1 MILGYVFAP
10 FAPQRGESEPE
21 EKTIQLTADVP
32 LTRFGG
38 YKGGELDEEDAT
50 KMLGINKPGL
60 LIEILPDHEGDH
72 KLVFI
77 PKPPSF
83 FSPNGPHDD
92 FQALFYDEP
101 RGGEKSLRV
110 VFTGSA
116 EEKPLSPIGGR
127 PASVFI
133 ADKGVRLE
141 GPN

>member
-10 FAPQRGESEPE
+10 FAPQGGESEPE
-21 EKTIQLTADVP
+21 EKTVQLTADLP

-38 YKGGELDEEDAT
+38 YSGDEIDKEDAN
-50 KMLGINKPGL
+50 KMLGIRKSGL
-60 LIEILPDHEGDH
+60 LVVILPEHDGDYR
-72 KLVFI
+72 LVFI
-77 PKPPSF
+77 PKPRNF
-83 FSPNGPHDD
+83 FSPNGPYDD
-92 FQALFYDEP
+92 FQALFYEP
-101 RGGEKSLRV
+101 HKGDKTLRV
-110 VFTGSA
+110 IFTGSA

>member
-32 LTRFGG
+32 LTVFGS
-38 YKGGELDEEDAT
+38 YKSSEFDKKEANRR
-50 KMLGINKPGL
+50 LGINKPGL
-60 LIEILPDHEGDH
+60 LVEILPEGDYR
-72 KLVFI
+72 LVFI

-83 FSPNGPHDD
+83 FSPNGSYDD
-92 FQALFYDEP
+92 FQALFYEP
-101 RGGEKSLRV
+101 RGGEKTLRV
-110 VFTGSA
+110 IFTGSA

>member
-32 LTRFGG
+32 LTGFGG
-38 YKGGELDEEDAT
+38 YKGGRSDEEDANR
-50 KMLGINKPGL
+50 MLGINKPGL
-60 LIEILPDHEGDH
+60 LVEILPEGDY

-92 FQALFYDEP
+92 FQALFYEP
-101 RGGEKSLRV
+101 HEGKRTLRV
-110 VFTGSA
+110 IFTGLA
-116 EEKPLSPIGGR
+116 EENPISPIGGR

>member
-32 LTRFGG
+32 LTGFGG
-38 YKGGELDEEDAT
+38 YKGGEIDKEDAK
-50 KMLGINKPGL
+50 KMFGVDKPGL
-60 LIEILPDHEGDH
+60 FVEIIPEHEGNH
-72 KLVFI
+72 RLVFI

-83 FSPNGPHDD
+83 FSPNGSYDD
-92 FQALFYDEP
+92 FQALFYEP
-101 RGGEKSLRV
+101 RGGEKTLRV
-110 VFTGSA
+110 IFTGSA